1 MRHDK
6 RGAIVIFE
14 CINQALDAFHVQVVR
29 RFVKQKHVAFVRQ
42 NLAQKH
48 TAAFTTRKHLDLL
61 HGGVAAEH
69 HHASKATRTALLRHI
84 RNRRC
89 NFFFDRIFKIQA
101 VDIRLTKVIYL
112 EVRVVIDC
120 TLGRFKFF
128 RNQVQERRFTT
139 TVWAD
144 NRNAV
149 TLEHFH
155 LEVRNQL
162 RTVAVF
168 VLVRKR
174 EPMNLEHALAREF
187 CILEIEIQVAFVREA
202 LTRCKLCRSL
212 NL

>member
-6 RGAIVIFE
+6 CGAIVIFE
-14 CINQALDAFHVQVVR
+14 RIDQALDAFHIQVVR
-29 RFVKQKHVAFVRQ
+29 RFVEQKHIAFVRQ

-48 TAAFTTRKHLDLL
+48 TAAFTTRKHLHLL
-61 HGGVAAEH
+61 HGSVTAKH

-84 RNRRC
+84 RNRTC

-101 VDIRLTKVIYL
+101 VDIRLSKVIYL
-112 EVRVVIDC
+112 EVRIVIDC

-128 RNQVQERRFTT
+128 RNQVQERCFTA
-139 TVWAD
+139 TVRTD
-144 NRNAV
+144 NRNAI

-162 RTVAVF
+162 RTVTVF

-187 CILEIEIQVAFVREA
+187 RILEIEIQVAFMREA
-202 LTRCKLCRSL
+202 LARRKLCSRL
-212 NL
+212 DF